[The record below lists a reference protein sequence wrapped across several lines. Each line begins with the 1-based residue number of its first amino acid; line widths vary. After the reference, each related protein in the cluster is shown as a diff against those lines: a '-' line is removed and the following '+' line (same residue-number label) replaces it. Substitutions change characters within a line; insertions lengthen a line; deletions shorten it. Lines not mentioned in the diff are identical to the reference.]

1 MNIYWDIQGQTIVPS
16 LNSRGT
22 VPQYD
27 FYLRDT
33 LQVNLYLVTSQAVVN
48 QPWAVTALA
57 AGEEIDFGAKAA
69 VTDTDFLFSQATWTS
84 TGTGVTQRY
93 VAEIS
98 LNTAELIAA
107 MGDASSLDVIA
118 EWTIRNTSNE
128 GMYTTQVTFRIL
140 PDIITGSEGVPS
152 SQYPV
157 IAQYTDDSGIKAVRI
172 VNAAGTAMSLF
183 KNGVPYIFEPDTAL
197 WYPVTIKIVDSVPV
211 LALGAGGNI

>member
-107 MGDASSLDVIA
+107 MGELSSLDVIA

-128 GMYTTQVTFRIL
+128 EMNTTQVTFRIL

-157 IAQYTDDSGIKAVRI
+157 IAQYTDDNDVKAVRI
-172 VNAAGTAMSLF
+172 VNAAGTAVALF
-183 KNGVPYIFEPDTAL
+183 KSGSTYIFIVETGL
-197 WYPVTIKIVDSVPV
+197 WYPIVGSIVDGAQVI
-211 LALGAGGNI
+211 ALGEGENI